1 MLAGPGMDTLLQ
13 DLRLAL
19 RRLRRSPTFTVV
31 AVA

>member
-1 MLAGPGMDTLLQ
+1 MDTLLQ